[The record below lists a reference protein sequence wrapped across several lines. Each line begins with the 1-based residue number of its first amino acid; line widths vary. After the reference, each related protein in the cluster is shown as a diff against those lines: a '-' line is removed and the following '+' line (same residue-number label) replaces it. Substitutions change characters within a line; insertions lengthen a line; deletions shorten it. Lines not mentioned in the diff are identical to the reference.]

1 MADTAA
7 TVQAE
12 PVPIEPLFTKEQIL
26 KSEKY
31 RESVDLI
38 GALLVDGQ
46 DYLLKE
52 VDSLI
57 QKFNKK
63 EIKTC

>member
-1 MADTAA
+1 MADTDT
-7 TVQAE
+7 TVQVE
-12 PVPIEPLFTKEQIL
+12 PFFTKEQIL

-38 GALLVDGQ
+38 GAILIDGQ
-46 DYLLKE
+46 EYLLKE